1 GKNTLLHRTTA
12 GYTPPHLGHK
22 SFAASCPLALLGSA
36 SYPILVHRFTVYDPR
51 FLPTV
56 GRPSAVALH
65 FVRCGQLTGGLSPPG
80 VRPCRAHKKSG
91 PRAAYVGQICCALWS
106 DCMASR
112 TGNSSNPNRS
122 KLY

>member
-1 GKNTLLHRTTA
+1 LFRSPGKNTLLHRTTA

-36 SYPILVHRFTVYDPR
+36 SYPIFVHRLTVYDPR

-80 VRPCRAHKKSG
+80 VRPCRAHKKS
-91 PRAAYVGQICCALWS
+91 PQLKLRASWFYP
-106 DCMASR
+106 D
-112 TGNSSNPNRS
+112 PRS
-122 KLY
+122 KVG

>member
-1 GKNTLLHRTTA
+1 LFRSPGKNTLLHRTTA

-80 VRPCRAHKKSG
+80 VRPCRAHKKRPAIAGLVVSIL
-91 PRAAYVGQICCALWS
+91 VDQL
-106 DCMASR
+106 
-112 TGNSSNPNRS
+112 S
-122 KLY
+122 KG